1 MKTQLLVTLF
11 FMAAGFVGC
20 GCSTPAG
27 PAGASAE
34 KSAAG
39 GQMSTV
45 QNVVIDKFMGDWY
58 VLAGRFTFLEVDVHN
73 GLERYTWN
81 QERERIDVDFTYNKG
96 SLTGP
101 KKSIPQKAWI
111 YNQDSKAHW
120 KVSPLWPFKFD
131 YLIVAL
137 EENYRWTAIG
147 VPNQNYL
154 WIMARDW
161 RNPEPIIQEAIT
173 RLAAIGYD
181 TKNLV
186 RVPHQWPAEPV
197 KKEN

>member
-1 MKTQLLVTLF
+1 MT
-11 FMAAGFVGC
+11 AS
-20 GCSTPAG
+20 CSTTG
-27 PAGASAE
+27 NNLKTVE
-34 KSAAG
+34 K
-39 GQMSTV
+39 V
-45 QNVVIDKFMGDWY
+45 EINKFMGDWY
-58 VLAGRFTFLEVDVHN
+58 VLAGRFTFLEKDVHN

-81 QERERIDVDFTYNKG
+81 QDKDRIDVDFTYNRG

-111 YNQDSKAHW
+111 YNKDTMAHW

-147 VPNQNYL
+147 VPDQKFL

-161 RNPEPIIQEAIT
+161 KNPEATIEEAVK
-173 RLAAIGYD
+173 RLNEVGYD
-181 TKNLV
+181 TNNLI
-186 RVPHQWPAEPV
+186 RVPHQWP
-197 KKEN
+197 